1 MDSGL
6 PRRAGIQQRVLPAYR
21 APFFDSLAR
30 ALPGEL
36 SIFAGAP
43 RPGEAIPQADSLQA
57 AKWVKA
63 GNRYLGRGKFSAIW
77 QSGWR
82 EWLADADPELMV
94 FEAHPRLLTN
104 RAMLNWMRNR
114 NRPAIGW
121 SLGPVREG
129 RDVLGY
135 LRSFYRQFSAL
146 VVYSQNA
153 SQAFQKLGIP
163 AERIFVAPNS
173 VDATFADAL
182 LISPKARQQAR
193 AELELDQRPVILS
206 VGRLVPQKRV
216 DALLRVC
223 ARLGQACQLLIVGDG
238 SDRAR
243 LEILAREIFPA
254 ARFTGDL
261 RGEALGKCFLA
272 ADFFVMPGTGGLAL
286 QEAMLYGKPVAAAEA
301 DGSQRDLI
309 REGKNGWLLPSGDDE
324 ALLRVI
330 REALADLPRLE
341 EMGAASRRIVRE
353 TATLEKMVDGFLR
366 AMRYALLNRETR
378 L

>member
-1 MDSGL
+1 
-6 PRRAGIQQRVLPAYR
+6 
-21 APFFDSLAR
+21 
-30 ALPGEL
+30 
-36 SIFAGAP
+36 
-43 RPGEAIPQADSLQA
+43 
-57 AKWVKA
+57 
-63 GNRYLGRGKFSAIW
+63 
-77 QSGWR
+77 
-82 EWLADADPELMV
+82 
-94 FEAHPRLLTN
+94 
-104 RAMLNWMRNR
+104 
-114 NRPAIGW
+114 
-121 SLGPVREG
+121 
-129 RDVLGY
+129 
-135 LRSFYRQFSAL
+135 L